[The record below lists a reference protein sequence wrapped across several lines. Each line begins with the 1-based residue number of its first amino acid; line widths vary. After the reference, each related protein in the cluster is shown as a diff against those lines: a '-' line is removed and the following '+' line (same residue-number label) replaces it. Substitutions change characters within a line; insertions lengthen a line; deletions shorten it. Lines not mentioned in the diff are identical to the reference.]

1 MTLLEK
7 SYLNAGFVSE
17 YNLKDSKEQYPAIY
31 NSKYDFLGQSYASM
45 YPNLHKYPATM
56 LPQIGLELLKEFK
69 AKKSNLLD
77 PFCGSGSSF
86 VSGLEYG
93 IKHFMGFDLNP
104 LAIMISKARMSYIEY
119 SYLIKEKEKLL
130 HHIESKNESPLDSN
144 PLTNITNLDF
154 WIEKNAQRD
163 LKLIFSYLKNLED
176 KSVQN
181 LFILAFSETLR
192 ECSYTRNNEFKLFRM
207 KDYENYKPN
216 VYAIFTKN
224 IESLVRDYLQFYQ
237 PKLQKISLHLSN
249 TNFQNSKQKFDTL
262 LTSPPY
268 GDSRTTVAYGQFS
281 TFINEWLGF
290 KDPRKLD
297 SKLIGGIRAKK
308 LYETGLIKDYILEIS
323 TIDKKRALEISSFY
337 FDLESSIQNLI
348 DSINLGGKVFFIVGN
363 RRVKNIELPTDRFI
377 AEVFCNNGFTHL
389 QTIKRKISN
398 KSMPLQNSPT
408 NKAGVLSRT
417 MNEEYIV
424 ICKKRD
430 LGKCKNHIEIKS
442 QIAEIK

>member
-7 SYLNAGFVSE
+7 SYPNVELVSKHAI
-17 YNLKDSKEQYPAIY
+17 KDSKKQGYLAAY

-56 LPQIGLELLKEFK
+56 LPQIGFELLKEFK

-86 VSGLEYG
+86 ISGLEYG
-93 IKHFMGFDLNP
+93 IRHFAGFDLNP
-104 LAIMISKARMSYIEY
+104 LAMMISKARMTYIEY

-130 HHIESKNESPLDSN
+130 HRIESKNESPLDSN
-144 PLTNITNLDF
+144 PLENITNLDF
-154 WIEKNAQRD
+154 WIEKNAQLD
-163 LKLIFSYLKNLED
+163 LKLIFSCLKNLEN
-176 KSVQN
+176 KNVQN
-181 LFILAFSETLR
+181 LFMLGFSETLR

-207 KDYENYKPN
+207 KDYEHYKPN
-216 VYAIFTKN
+216 VYAIFAKN
-224 IESLVRDYLQFYQ
+224 IESLVKDYLQFYQ
-237 PKLQKISLHLSN
+237 PKLQGISLNLSN

-268 GDSRTTVAYGQFS
+268 GDSKTTVAYGQFS

-290 KDPRKLD
+290 KDARKLD
-297 SKLIGGIRAKK
+297 SKLIGGIKAQKPYNR
-308 LYETGLIKDYILEIS
+308 GLIKDYILEIS

-337 FDLESSIQNLI
+337 FDLESSIKTLI
-348 DSINLGGKVFFIVGN
+348 DSINIGGKIFFIVGN
-363 RRVKNIELPTDRFI
+363 RRVKNIELPTDKFI

-398 KSMPLQNSPT
+398 KSMPLKNSPT
-408 NKAGVLSRT
+408 NKAGILSRT

-424 ICKKRD
+424 ICEKR
-430 LGKCKNHIEIKS
+430 S
-442 QIAEIK
+442 